1 MDEKNDISVYDTLTK
16 SKIALLKGQK
26 STLNVILFQDEKRLI
41 SASDDN
47 TIMLWNLDKK

>member
-1 MDEKNDISVYDTLTK
+1 MDEKNNISIYNTVTK

-26 STLNVILFQDEKRLI
+26 STLNIILFQDEDRLF

-47 TIMLWNLDKK
+47 TIMVWDLTK